1 MKFTFKI
8 QQYQT
13 DAVDAVVQVFQGQPY
28 TASTSYMR
36 DIGTLSNMSGQMRL
50 LPGLEDDTQL
60 ELEDLM
66 SEIGYK
72 NEALQLTDAQ
82 LLQNIRNLQ
91 QESNIHQSDAL
102 VAPLGRVSLDVEM
115 ETGTGKT
122 YVYIKT
128 MFELNRRYGWSKFIV
143 VVPSIAIREGVKKS
157 FEITA
162 DHFMEHYGKKA
173 RFFVYNSSNLNQLD
187 AFSSNSGINV
197 MIINTQAFAAS
208 MNEEKNVEGRKGDAA
223 ARIIYTKRDEFGS
236 RRPIDVIA
244 ANRPILILDEPQK
257 MGKEDSATQKA
268 LKKFNPLFTLNY
280 SATHAEQHNLVY
292 VLDALDAYNKRL
304 VKKIEVKGFEVKN
317 LRGTDQYLYLE
328 NIVLSSKNPPMA
340 RLEMEIAHK
349 TGSKRE
355 FRTLGVG
362 DNLYYISGEMEQYK
376 GFVISEIDPF
386 TGVVTFTNG
395 DELRK
400 GDVTGDV
407 SEMDMRRVQIRE
419 TIISHFQKEQELFKL
434 GIKTLSLFFIDEV
447 AKYRKYDE
455 DGNEQLGEYGRIF
468 EQEYI
473 SVLNEYR
480 NFLDA
485 DYMKYLDAVDVHE
498 VHRGYFSIDK
508 KTGRSVDSSVKRGTD
523 MSDDISAYDLILK
536 NKERLLSFEEPTRF
550 IFSHSALREGWDNP
564 NVFQI
569 CTLKHS
575 DSTTQKRQEVGRGL
589 RLCVNQAGNRMDA
602 ETLGDKVHEI
612 NVLTVIASESYAPF
626 VADLQKQIRDVLY
639 DRPTKATIEYFSGKS
654 IKIDGKP
661 VKVDDRQARAIYQ
674 YLVRNNYVDEED
686 RVTQDYRD
694 DVQNNTLAPVPEVL
708 KPIEDGV
715 HALVQAIY
723 DDTLLKKM
731 FEDGNKPKVLD
742 NPLNERFEKEEF
754 QRLWKTIN
762 HKYAYTVDFD
772 SDELIAKAI
781 AHIDSELYV
790 SQLQYTVT
798 FAEQKAV
805 LSADMVREGSSF
817 NDAKSKTSALKHA
830 HTSQVAYDLIGKI
843 AEGTVL
849 TRRTVAAILQGIKP
863 TTFAMYRNNPE
874 EFITKVIRL
883 IKEQKATMIVE
894 HITYD
899 TIEGSYDS
907 SIFTAEKSALTMD
920 KAYRAQKAIQDY
932 VFTDGSAE
940 KSVERK
946 FAESLDGAEE
956 VFIYAKLPKGFYIP
970 TPVGHYS
977 PDWAIVFHEGK
988 VKHIYFVAETKGTME
1003 SLNLRPIEKAKIDCA
1018 KKLFSR
1024 LSNGLVTYDHVDSY
1038 QELLNKVLK

>member
-13 DAVDAVVQVFQGQPY
+13 DAVDAVARVFQGQPY
-28 TASTSYMR
+28 NAGVSYLR
-36 DIGTLSNMSGQMRL
+36 DIGNLPSTPQQISVLQSSEDSTQVEFQDVLDDSGF
-50 LPGLEDDTQL
+50 
-60 ELEDLM
+60 
-66 SEIGYK
+66 K
-72 NEALQLTDAQ
+72 NEALQLTDEQ
-82 LLQNIRNLQ
+82 ILRNIQSIQN
-91 QESNIHQSDAL
+91 ESNIHQSTQL
-102 VAPLGRVSLDVEM
+102 VAPLGRCSLDIEM

-128 MFELNRRYGWSKFIV
+128 MFELNKRYGWSKFIV

-157 FEITA
+157 FEITV
-162 DHFMEHYGKKA
+162 DHFMECYGKKA
-173 RFFVYNSSNLNQLD
+173 RFFIYNSSNLNQLD

-208 MNEEKNVEGRKGDAA
+208 MNEDKNVEGRKGDVA

-280 SATHAEQHNLVY
+280 SATHAKQHNLVY

-317 LRGTDQYLYLE
+317 LRGTDKYLYLAD
-328 NIVLSSKNPPMA
+328 ILVSPKNPPQA
-340 RLEMEIAHK
+340 KVELEVAHN
-349 TGSKRE
+349 GGAKRE
-355 FRTLGVG
+355 FRKLNVG
-362 DNLYYISGEMEQYK
+362 DNLYYLSNEMEQYK
-376 GFVISEIDPF
+376 GFVVSEIDPF
-386 TGVVTFTNG
+386 TGVLTFTNG
-395 DELRK
+395 DTLRK

-407 SEMDMRRVQIRE
+407 SEDDMRRVQIRE
-419 TIISHFQKEQELFKL
+419 TIESHFEKEQELFWM

-447 AKYRKYDE
+447 AKYRQYDE
-455 DGNEQLGEYGRIF
+455 EGNELLGEYGKVF
-468 EQEYI
+468 EQEYL
-473 SVLNEYR
+473 SVLNEHR
-480 NFLDA
+480 TMFDT
-485 DYMKYLDAVDVHE
+485 DYLAYLDSVNVHDVHK
-498 VHRGYFSIDK
+498 GYFSIDK
-508 KTGRSVDSSVKRGTD
+508 KGHSVNSSVKRGTD
-523 MSDDISAYDLILK
+523 LSDDISAYDLILK

-589 RLCVNQAGNRMDA
+589 RLCVNQSGSRMDA
-602 ETLGDKVHEI
+602 DALGDKVQDI
-612 NVLTVIASESYAPF
+612 NVLTVIASESYAAF
-626 VADLQKQIRDVLY
+626 VDSLQKQTEAVLY
-639 DRPTKATIEYFSGKS
+639 DRPRKATIEYFAGKS
-654 IKIDGKP
+654 IKLDGRT
-661 VKVDDRQARAIYQ
+661 VKVDEHQARAIYQ

-686 RVTQDYRD
+686 NVTQEYRED
-694 DVQNNTLAPVPEVL
+694 AQAKTLAPVPDSL
-708 KPIEDGV
+708 KPIEEGV
-715 HALVQAIY
+715 HTLVQAIY
-723 DDTLLKKM
+723 DASVLQKM
-731 FEDGNKPKVLD
+731 FADANKPKVLE
-742 NPLNERFEKEEF
+742 NPLNGRFEKAEF
-754 QRLWKTIN
+754 QKLWNAIN
-762 HKYAYTVDFD
+762 HKYAYTVDFN
-772 SDELIAKAI
+772 SDELISKAI
-781 AHIDSELYV
+781 THIDSELYV
-790 SQLQYTVT
+790 SQLQY
-798 FAEQKAV
+798 AV
-805 LSADMVREGSSF
+805 SHAAQRDTLDADMVRSGDSF
-817 NDAKSKTSALKHA
+817 NAAQTRTKTLKHA
-830 HTSQVAYDLIGKI
+830 VHGQVPYDLLGKI

-849 TRRTVAAILQGIKP
+849 TRRTVAAILKGIKP
-863 TTFAMYRNNPE
+863 STFAMYQSNPE
-874 EFITKVIRL
+874 EFITKVTRL

-907 SIFTAEKSALTMD
+907 SIFTAEKHGLTMD
-920 KAYRAQKAIQDY
+920 KAYPAKKAIQDY

-946 FAESLDGAEE
+946 FAESLDGADE
-956 VFIYAKLPKGFYIP
+956 VFIYAKLPRGFFIP

-977 PDWAIVFHEGK
+977 PDWAIVFHEGA

-1003 SLNLRPIEKAKIDCA
+1003 SLNLRPIEKSKIDCA
-1018 KKLFSR
+1018 KKLFAK
-1024 LSNGLVTYDHVDSY
+1024 LSDGLVTYDHVSNY

>member
-1 MKFTFKI
+1 MKFSFKI

-13 DAVDAVVQVFQGQPY
+13 DAVEAVARIFQGQPY
-28 TASTSYMR
+28 NAGVSYMR
-36 DIGTLSNMSGQMRL
+36 DLGTLARMPQQMSLVPVAETPEQM
-50 LPGLEDDTQL
+50 
-60 ELEDLM
+60 ELEDIM
-66 SEIGYK
+66 NDSGFK
-72 NEALQLTDAQ
+72 NEALQLTDEEILKNIQ
-82 LLQNIRNLQ
+82 VLQA
-91 QESNIHQSDAL
+91 ESNIHHSSQL
-102 VAPLGRVSLDVEM
+102 VSPLGRCSLDVEM

-157 FEITA
+157 FEMTA
-162 DHFMEHYGKKA
+162 DHFMEHYGRKA
-173 RFFVYNSSNLNQLD
+173 RFFIYNSSNLNQLD

-208 MNEEKNVEGRKGDAA
+208 MNEDKNVEGRKGDAA

-268 LKKFNPLFTLNY
+268 LKRFNPLFTLNY
-280 SATHAEQHNLVY
+280 SATHARQHNLIY

-317 LRGTDQYLYLE
+317 LRGTDKYLYLE
-328 NIVLSSKNPPMA
+328 SILVSPKNPPQA
-340 RLEMEIAHK
+340 RLELEVAHK
-349 TGSKRE
+349 SGTKRE
-355 FRTLGVG
+355 FRKLNVG

-376 GFVISEIDPF
+376 GFVVSEIDPF
-386 TGVVTFTNG
+386 IGVVTFTNG
-395 DELRK
+395 DTLRK
-400 GDVTGDV
+400 GDVVGDV
-407 SEMDMRRVQIRE
+407 SEDDMRRVQIRE
-419 TIISHFQKEQELFKL
+419 TIISHFEKEQELFRM

-447 AKYRKYDE
+447 AKYRQYDE
-455 DGNEQLGEYGRIF
+455 EGNEVLGEYGKIF

-473 SVLNEYR
+473 SVMNEYR
-480 NFLDA
+480 TLLDPA
-485 DYMKYLDAVDVHE
+485 YTAYLDSVDVHK
-498 VHRGYFSIDK
+498 VHKGYFSIDK
-508 KTGRSVDSSVKRGTD
+508 KGRMANSSLRRGTD
-523 MSDDISAYDLILK
+523 LSDDISAYDLILK

-589 RLCVNQAGNRMDA
+589 RLCVNQSGNRMDA
-602 ETLGDKVHEI
+602 EALGDKVQDV
-612 NVLTVIASESYAPF
+612 NVLTVIASESYAAF
-626 VADLQKQIRDVLY
+626 VDGLQRQTETVLY
-639 DRPTKATIEYFSGKS
+639 DRPRKATIEYFSGRR
-654 IKIDGKP
+654 IKLDDKT

-674 YLVRNNYVDEED
+674 YLIRNNYVDEED
-686 RVTQDYRD
+686 NVTREYRE
-694 DVQNNTLAPVPEVL
+694 DVQAGNLAPLPEVL
-708 KPIEDGV
+708 KSIEEGV

-723 DDTLLKKM
+723 DDSLLKAM
-731 FEDGNKPKVLD
+731 FEDGNKPKMLE
-742 NPLNERFEKEEF
+742 NPLNDRFEKVEF
-754 QRLWKTIN
+754 QKLWTAIN

-772 SDELIAKAI
+772 SDELIQKAI

-790 SQLQYTVT
+790 NSLQYTVT
-798 FAEQKAV
+798 SAEQRDI
-805 LSADMVREGSSF
+805 LSTDMVRERSSF
-817 NDAKSKTSALKHA
+817 QDTRSKTTTLKYSYASH
-830 HTSQVAYDLIGKI
+830 VAYDLLGKI

-849 TRRTVAAILQGIKP
+849 TRRTVAAILQGIQP

-874 EFITKVIRL
+874 EFITRVTRL

-894 HITYD
+894 HIIYD

-907 SIFTAEKSALTMD
+907 SIFTAEKHNLTVD
-920 KAYRAQKAIQDY
+920 KVYPAKKAIQDY
-932 VFTDGSAE
+932 VFTDGVAE
-940 KSVERK
+940 KSVERR
-946 FAESLDGAEE
+946 FAENLDGADE

-1003 SLNLRPIEKAKIDCA
+1003 SLNLRPIEKCKIDCA
-1018 KKLFSR
+1018 KKLFAK

-1038 QELLNKVLK
+1038 KELLNKVLQ

>member
-1 MKFTFKI
+1 M
-8 QQYQT
+8 
-13 DAVDAVVQVFQGQPY
+13 
-28 TASTSYMR
+28 
-36 DIGTLSNMSGQMRL
+36 
-50 LPGLEDDTQL
+50 
-60 ELEDLM
+60 
-66 SEIGYK
+66 
-72 NEALQLTDAQ
+72 
-82 LLQNIRNLQ
+82 
-91 QESNIHQSDAL
+91 
-102 VAPLGRVSLDVEM
+102 
-115 ETGTGKT
+115 
-122 YVYIKT
+122 
-128 MFELNRRYGWSKFIV
+128 
-143 VVPSIAIREGVKKS
+143 
-157 FEITA
+157 
-162 DHFMEHYGKKA
+162 
-173 RFFVYNSSNLNQLD
+173 NSSL
-187 AFSSNSGINV
+187 
-197 MIINTQAFAAS
+197 
-208 MNEEKNVEGRKGDAA
+208 
-223 ARIIYTKRDEFGS
+223 
-236 RRPIDVIA
+236 
-244 ANRPILILDEPQK
+244 
-257 MGKEDSATQKA
+257 
-268 LKKFNPLFTLNY
+268 
-280 SATHAEQHNLVY
+280 
-292 VLDALDAYNKRL
+292 
-304 VKKIEVKGFEVKN
+304 
-317 LRGTDQYLYLE
+317 
-328 NIVLSSKNPPMA
+328 
-340 RLEMEIAHK
+340 
-349 TGSKRE
+349 
-355 FRTLGVG
+355 
-362 DNLYYISGEMEQYK
+362 
-376 GFVISEIDPF
+376 
-386 TGVVTFTNG
+386 
-395 DELRK
+395 
-400 GDVTGDV
+400 
-407 SEMDMRRVQIRE
+407 
-419 TIISHFQKEQELFKL
+419 
-434 GIKTLSLFFIDEV
+434 
-447 AKYRKYDE
+447 
-455 DGNEQLGEYGRIF
+455 
-468 EQEYI
+468 
-473 SVLNEYR
+473 
-480 NFLDA
+480 
-485 DYMKYLDAVDVHE
+485 
-498 VHRGYFSIDK
+498 
-508 KTGRSVDSSVKRGTD
+508 KRGTD

-602 ETLGDKVHEI
+602 ETLGDKVHDI

-626 VADLQKQIRDVLY
+626 VADLQKQIRNVLY

-654 IKIDGKP
+654 IKFGGKP

-694 DVQNNTLAPVPEVL
+694 DVQNNALAPVPEVL

-723 DDTLLKKM
+723 DDALLNNM
-731 FEDGNKPKVLD
+731 FENGNKPKVLD

-754 QRLWKTIN
+754 QRLWRTIN

-772 SDELIAKAI
+772 SNELIAKAI

-798 FAEQKAV
+798 YAEQKDV
-805 LSADMVREGSSF
+805 ISVDMVRDGSSF
-817 NDAKSKTSALKHA
+817 DDAKSKTSALTHA
-830 HTSQVAYDLIGKI
+830 HPSQVTYDLIGKI

-849 TRRTVAAILQGIKP
+849 TRRTVAAILQGIKS

-883 IKEQKATMIVE
+883 IKEQKATMIVD

-907 SIFTAEKSALTMD
+907 SIFTAKKSALTMD
-920 KAYRAQKAIQDY
+920 KAYRARKAIQNY
-932 VFTDGSAE
+932 VFTDGAAE

-1038 QELLNKVLK
+1038 QELLNKVLR

>member
-1 MKFTFKI
+1 MKFCFKI

-13 DAVDAVVQVFQGQPY
+13 DAVEAVTRIFKEQPY
-28 TASTSYMR
+28 SNGVSYLR
-36 DIGTLSNMSGQMRL
+36 DMGAGRGDSEQMTLSLIDTDIDGFQDSIDNSGF
-50 LPGLEDDTQL
+50 
-60 ELEDLM
+60 
-66 SEIGYK
+66 K
-72 NEALQLTDAQ
+72 NEAVQLTDKE
-82 LLQNIRNLQ
+82 LLQNIQELQ
-91 QESNIHQSDAL
+91 RESNIHQSSEL
-102 VAPLGRVSLDVEM
+102 VAPLGRCSLDIEM

-128 MFELNRRYGWSKFIV
+128 MFELNKRYGWSKFIV

-157 FEITA
+157 FEITT
-162 DHFMEHYGKKA
+162 DHFMECYGKKA
-173 RFFVYNSSNLNQLD
+173 RFFIYNSSNLNQLD

-208 MNEEKNVEGRKGDAA
+208 MNEDKNVEGRKGDAA

-268 LKKFNPLFTLNY
+268 LKRFNPLFTLNY
-280 SATHAEQHNLVY
+280 SATHAKQHNLIY

-317 LRGTDQYLYLE
+317 LGGMDKYLYLE
-328 NIVLSSKNPPMA
+328 SILVTPKNPPQA
-340 RLEMEIAHK
+340 RLEMEVSHK
-349 TGSKRE
+349 GGPKRE
-355 FRTLGVG
+355 FKKLNVG
-362 DNLYYISGEMEQYK
+362 DNLYYLSGEMEQYK
-376 GFVISEIDPF
+376 GFVVSEIDPF
-386 TGVVTFTNG
+386 TGVVTFTDG

-400 GDVTGDV
+400 GDVVGDV
-407 SEMDMRRVQIRE
+407 SEDDMRRVQIRE
-419 TIISHFQKEQELFKL
+419 TIISHFEKEQDLFSR

-455 DGNEQLGEYGRIF
+455 DGNELLGEYGKIF

-473 SVLNEYR
+473 SVMNEYR
-480 NFLDA
+480 TFLNPE
-485 DYMKYLDAVDVHE
+485 YMAYLDSMEVQD

-508 KTGRSVDSSVKRGTD
+508 KGHATNSSLRRGTD

-589 RLCVNQAGNRMDA
+589 RLCVNQSGNRMDA
-602 ETLGDKVHEI
+602 EGLGDKVQDI
-612 NVLTVIASESYAPF
+612 NVLTVIASESYATF
-626 VADLQKQIRDVLY
+626 VDGLQKQTEAVLY
-639 DRPTKATIEYFSGKS
+639 DRPRKADIKYFAGKS
-654 IKIDGKP
+654 IKLDGRII
-661 VKVDDRQARAIYQ
+661 KVDDRQAHVIYQ
-674 YLVRNNYVDEED
+674 YLIRNNYVDEED
-686 RVTQDYRD
+686 NITKEYRED
-694 DVQNNTLAPVPEVL
+694 AKSGNLAPVPESL
-708 KPIEDGV
+708 KAIEEGV
-715 HALVQAIY
+715 HVLVQAIY
-723 DDTLLKKM
+723 DDSLLRAM
-731 FEDGNKPKVLD
+731 FEDGNKPKVLE
-742 NPLNERFEKEEF
+742 NPLNDRFEKAEF
-754 QRLWKTIN
+754 QRLWTAIN

-772 SDELIAKAI
+772 SEELIKKAI
-781 AHIDSELYV
+781 SHIDSELYV
-790 SQLQYTVT
+790 SELLYTVT
-798 FAEQKAV
+798 AAGQKDKV
-805 LSADMVREGSSF
+805 SADMVRSGSSF
-817 NDAKSKTSALKHA
+817 EDTKSKTTALKNA
-830 HTSQVAYDLIGKI
+830 HTSQVPYDLLGKI

-849 TRRTVAAILQGIKP
+849 TRRTVASILQGIRP
-863 TTFAMYRNNPE
+863 DTFAMYKKNPE

-899 TIEGSYDS
+899 TIEGHYES
-907 SIFTAEKSALTMD
+907 SIFTAEKHNLTMD
-920 KAYRAQKAIQDY
+920 KAYPAKKAIQDY
-932 VFTDGSAE
+932 IFTDGMAE

-946 FAESLDGAEE
+946 FAENLDGADE

-1003 SLNLRPIEKAKIDCA
+1003 SLNLRPIEKSKIDCA
-1018 KKLFSR
+1018 KKLFSKI
-1024 LSNGLVTYDHVDSY
+1024 SDGLVTYDYVDSY
-1038 QELLNKVLK
+1038 QELLNKVMQ